1 MFVLLVSISVDRGI
15 RGNSRVSVRPF
26 SQFFNLNNKKLSWP
40 IEAFGYAF
48 SVSVDSIWACGNM
61 SRKCGHNLVFTS
73 LLLEGLN
80 SFYIFHY
87 LPCLKAFPVFNVLE
101 TCRVYLLTIDLGIL
115 KFVKKKFEWFFE

>member
-73 LLLEGLN
+73 IFIRRFKLILYFPLLAL
-80 SFYIFHY
+80 FKVI
-87 LPCLKAFPVFNVLE
+87 P
-101 TCRVYLLTIDLGIL
+101 
-115 KFVKKKFEWFFE
+115 